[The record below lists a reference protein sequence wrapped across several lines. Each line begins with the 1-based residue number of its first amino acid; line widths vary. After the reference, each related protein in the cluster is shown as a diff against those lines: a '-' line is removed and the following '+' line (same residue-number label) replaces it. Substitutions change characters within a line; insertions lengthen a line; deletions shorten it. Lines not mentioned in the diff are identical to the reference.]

1 MSQIQA
7 SEDDSDL
14 QDELFL
20 LELTEQLENAQSFT
34 DKERQKRM
42 QQLDVI
48 LYVWSHW

>member
-1 MSQIQA
+1 MSQLPV

-20 LELTEQLENAQSFT
+20 IELTEQLENSQSSA

-48 LYVWSHW
+48 LYV